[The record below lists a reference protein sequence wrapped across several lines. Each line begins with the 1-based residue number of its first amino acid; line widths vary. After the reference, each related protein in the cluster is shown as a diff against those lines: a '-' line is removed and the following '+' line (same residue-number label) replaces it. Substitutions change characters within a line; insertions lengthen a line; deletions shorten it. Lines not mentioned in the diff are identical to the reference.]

1 MCGSM
6 NFGGLRRHRAGDQRR
21 RGCSNGN
28 QSSHRFL
35 PAIRRS

>member
-1 MCGSM
+1 MKFS
-6 NFGGLRRHRAGDQRR
+6 GLRRRHGICEQRR